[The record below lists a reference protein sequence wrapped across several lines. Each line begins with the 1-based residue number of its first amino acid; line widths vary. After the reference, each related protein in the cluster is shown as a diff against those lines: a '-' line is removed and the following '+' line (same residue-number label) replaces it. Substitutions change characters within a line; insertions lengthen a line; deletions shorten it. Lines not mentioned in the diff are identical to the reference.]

1 MIYKYKQMIHILNI
15 NYLNKN
21 QFNILMKVMILIH
34 QIRMSIFH
42 SLMIYQLEKKSKVQ
56 RRNYSI
62 NSGNHKLVYNLI
74 RFKIRIIFNNIK
86 LI

>member
-21 QFNILMKVMILIH
+21 QFSILMKVMILIH

-62 NSGNHKLVYNLI
+62 NSGYHKLVYNLI